1 MLSKNQLG
9 FLYMFLSVCAFSI
22 MDLIVKWSDTYPLGE
37 VDGFSSR
44 INADTRSLLT
54 RIKIDNEKF
63 ELIPGSL
70 LEVTVKYNERRS
82 LGIPDTS
89 VMLEGD
95 NAYVYKVVENNN
107 VNKIKIETGIRNK
120 GSVEVISGLNEG
132 DIIVAEGLKKINPK
146 GKIKPINK

>member
-1 MLSKNQLG
+1 MTIKN
-9 FLYMFLSVCAFSI
+9 
-22 MDLIVKWSDTYPLGE
+22 YPNL
-37 VDGFSSR
+37 R
-44 INADTRSLLT
+44 
-54 RIKIDNEKF
+54 
-63 ELIPGSL
+63 

>member
-1 MLSKNQLG
+1 M
-9 FLYMFLSVCAFSI
+9 
-22 MDLIVKWSDTYPLGE
+22 
-37 VDGFSSR
+37 
-44 INADTRSLLT
+44 
-54 RIKIDNEKF
+54 
-63 ELIPGSL
+63 
-70 LEVTVKYNERRS
+70 EVTVKYNERRS
-82 LGIPDTS
+82 LGVPDTS

-95 NAYVYKVVENNN
+95 NAYVYKVIENNN

>member
-1 MLSKNQLG
+1 ME
-9 FLYMFLSVCAFSI
+9 F
-22 MDLIVKWSDTYPLGE
+22 
-37 VDGFSSR
+37 
-44 INADTRSLLT
+44 
-54 RIKIDNEKF
+54 
-63 ELIPGSL
+63 
-70 LEVTVKYNERRS
+70 TVKYNELRS
-82 LGIPDTS
+82 LGVPDTS

>member
-1 MLSKNQLG
+1 
-9 FLYMFLSVCAFSI
+9 
-22 MDLIVKWSDTYPLGE
+22 
-37 VDGFSSR
+37 
-44 INADTRSLLT
+44 
-54 RIKIDNEKF
+54 
-63 ELIPGSL
+63 
-70 LEVTVKYNERRS
+70 
-82 LGIPDTS
+82 
-89 VMLEGD
+89 MLEGD

>member
-1 MLSKNQLG
+1 MG
-9 FLYMFLSVCAFSI
+9 V
-22 MDLIVKWSDTYPLGE
+22 
-37 VDGFSSR
+37 
-44 INADTRSLLT
+44 
-54 RIKIDNEKF
+54 
-63 ELIPGSL
+63 
-70 LEVTVKYNERRS
+70 
-82 LGIPDTS
+82 PDTS

>member
-1 MLSKNQLG
+1 M
-9 FLYMFLSVCAFSI
+9 
-22 MDLIVKWSDTYPLGE
+22 
-37 VDGFSSR
+37 
-44 INADTRSLLT
+44 
-54 RIKIDNEKF
+54 
-63 ELIPGSL
+63 
-70 LEVTVKYNERRS
+70 EVTVKYNERSS
-82 LGIPDTS
+82 LGITDTS

>member
-1 MLSKNQLG
+1 M
-9 FLYMFLSVCAFSI
+9 
-22 MDLIVKWSDTYPLGE
+22 
-37 VDGFSSR
+37 
-44 INADTRSLLT
+44 
-54 RIKIDNEKF
+54 
-63 ELIPGSL
+63 
-70 LEVTVKYNERRS
+70 EVTVKYNERRS
-82 LGIPDTS
+82 LGVPDTS

-107 VNKIKIETGIRNK
+107 VNKIKIETGIRNR

>member
-1 MLSKNQLG
+1 MG
-9 FLYMFLSVCAFSI
+9 V
-22 MDLIVKWSDTYPLGE
+22 
-37 VDGFSSR
+37 
-44 INADTRSLLT
+44 
-54 RIKIDNEKF
+54 
-63 ELIPGSL
+63 
-70 LEVTVKYNERRS
+70 
-82 LGIPDTS
+82 PDTS

-120 GSVEVISGLNEG
+120 GLVEVISGLNEG

>member
-1 MLSKNQLG
+1 M
-9 FLYMFLSVCAFSI
+9 
-22 MDLIVKWSDTYPLGE
+22 
-37 VDGFSSR
+37 
-44 INADTRSLLT
+44 
-54 RIKIDNEKF
+54 
-63 ELIPGSL
+63 
-70 LEVTVKYNERRS
+70 EVTVKYNERRS
-82 LGIPDTS
+82 LWVPDTS